1 MVYKPLHLWQN
12 RNLSTTGGRNA
23 PLAIMGIEI
32 ELIIAAADIVLALL
46 LAVSLPVREETT

>member
-1 MVYKPLHLWQN
+1 MLLGNV
-12 RNLSTTGGRNA
+12 
-23 PLAIMGIEI
+23 MGIEI